1 MERVIR
7 WFVNN
12 SVASNLMMFFII
24 LSGAATIPLLNMEV
38 FPDIE
43 VDIINVTAIY
53 PGATP
58 SDVENAVC
66 VRIEERLQ
74 GLDGVKKISSTA
86 SENVGSVNVEILSG
100 QDVTEMLDRVKA
112 EVDAIDNFPEGVER
126 PTTKQFIT
134 SQANI
139 TVAVGGEMDELT
151 LTNLTEEVKDE
162 IDALPGVTYS
172 SFVAKKDKEISIE
185 ISEKTL
191 RKYDLTLSQI
201 SRAIQSLSIDIPS
214 GSIENINGEI
224 LIRAQGQGYTVD
236 YFSSIPIISDPSGS
250 IVRLGEIS
258 ELNDAFS
265 IDYDLEFLFNSQ
277 PSNLITV
284 YRVGD
289 QNSIDISSQIKDYV
303 EKKQKILPEGIHITA
318 FDDEARLLVG
328 RIETMT
334 KNAYQG
340 LLLVVIVLAL
350 FLKPKLAFWVSLG
363 IPISFMGGF
372 WFMPAL
378 DLSINMLSLFTF
390 ILVLGIVVDDAIVV
404 GENIA
409 LFRERGMDPKEAA
422 VKAATQVSIPVFF
435 AVLTTMATFSPMLA
449 VEGQIGAIWR
459 IFPLITISV
468 LFWSLFESL
477 TILPAHLA
485 HSSEKKSKII
495 WIRSLSDRWEKFQ
508 SKIKNGLVFFVNT
521 YYKPTLLKSVN
532 RPFTFLSIAAS
543 VFILTIG
550 IIGGGI
556 IKFSFFPPIEADL
569 AIGTVEYPSG
579 TSIEITREGYLKLE
593 ESAKIL
599 EEELN
604 KEFPGKSI
612 IKNRLSTIGF
622 QPQRTK
628 TSRGPGNLNASYG
641 GPHLAEVALE
651 LIPGEERS
659 IGTEEIVRR
668 WRRLMP
674 SVPGVKEVGFFS
686 SLFSTGEPV
695 NVQLSSKY
703 MDDLLDAKEELKRE
717 LIQFPGVFD
726 VKDNFNIGKE
736 EISIKLLPAAENYGI
751 NMMMLGSQVQQA
763 FYGLEVQSIQRGR
776 DEVKVMLRYPKNER
790 ASISNLEDMMIKVPN
805 GSTIPVRQIAKLEL
819 GEGLSSIQRKN
830 RKRAINVTADVDLT
844 VTTGNEVIAAV
855 TASILP
861 KILKKYNSISI
872 SLEGEQ
878 QEQGQNLKSIGKNF
892 LLAMIVVYML
902 LAIPFKSY
910 FQPLVVMSS
919 IPFGLTGAVFGH
931 LIMGINFSVLSMMGF
946 VALTGVV
953 VNDSLVM
960 VDFINRYRSEGNS
973 IMDAVL
979 EAGPRRFRPIFLTS
993 LTTFVGLTP
1002 LLLEKSIQA
1011 KFMIPMA
1018 VSLSFGVIFATA
1030 ITLFLVPVGYLVLE
1044 KYILKTEKVKIN
1056 ET

>member
-1 MERVIR
+1 MEKVIR

-24 LSGAATIPLLNMEV
+24 LSGIATIPLLKMEV

-43 VDIINVTAIY
+43 VDIINVTAVY

-66 VRIEERLQ
+66 IRIEERLQ
-74 GLDGVKKISSTA
+74 GLDGVKKITATA
-86 SENVGSVNVEILSG
+86 SENVGSVNVEVLPG

-126 PTTKQFIT
+126 PTVKQFIAI
-134 SQANI
+134 QATI
-139 TVAVGGEMDELT
+139 TVAVGGDMDELT
-151 LTNLTEEVKDE
+151 LTNLTEEIKDE
-162 IDALPGVTYS
+162 IDALPEVTYS
-172 SFVAKKDKEISIE
+172 SFVAKKEKEISIE
-185 ISEKTL
+185 ISENNL
-191 RKYDLTLSQI
+191 RKYDLTLSQV
-201 SRAIQSLSIDIPS
+201 SRAIRSLSVDIPS
-214 GSIENINGEI
+214 GSIENSNGEI
-224 LIRAQGQGYTVD
+224 LIRAQGQGYTTD
-236 YFSSIPIISDPSGS
+236 FFSSIPIISDPTGA

-258 ELNDAFS
+258 TIKDDFS
-265 IDYDLEFLFNSQ
+265 IDYDLEFLFNSKK
-277 PSNLITV
+277 SNLITV
-284 YRVGD
+284 YRVGQ
-289 QNSIDISSQIKDYV
+289 QNAITIATQVKNYVNEKRLSLPKDV
-303 EKKQKILPEGIHITA
+303 SLTT
-318 FDDEARLLVG
+318 FDDESRLLLG
-328 RIETMT
+328 RIDTMT
-334 KNAYQG
+334 RNAYQG
-340 LLLVVIVLAL
+340 LLLVVVVLAI

-372 WFMPAL
+372 WLMSPL

-390 ILVLGIVVDDAIVV
+390 ILVLGIVVDDAVVV

-409 LFRERGMDPKEAA
+409 LFRERGMEPKEAA
-422 VKAATQVSIPVFF
+422 VKAATQVSTPVFF

-468 LFWSLFESL
+468 LVWSLFESL

-485 HSSEKKSKII
+485 HSSDKKSKFAII
-495 WIRSLSDRWEKFQ
+495 NSMSGSWDQFQ
-508 SKIKNGLVFFVNT
+508 SRIKNGLFYFIDNF
-521 YYKPTLLKSVN
+521 YKPVLFKAVTK
-532 RPFTFLSIAAS
+532 PFTFLSVAIS

-550 IIGGGI
+550 VIGGGI
-556 IKFSFFPPIEADL
+556 IKFSFFPPVEADL

-579 TSIEITREGYLKLE
+579 TSIETTRDGYLKLE
-593 ESAKIL
+593 EAAKKL
-599 EEELN
+599 ESDLS
-604 KEFPGKSI
+604 KEFPGEPI

-628 TSRGPGNLNASYG
+628 TSRGPGNLDASYG

-651 LIPGEERS
+651 LIPGENRS
-659 IGTEEIVRR
+659 IGAEDIVRR
-668 WRRLMP
+668 WRELMP
-674 SVPGVKEVGFFS
+674 PVPGVKEVGFFS
-686 SLFSTGEPV
+686 SLFSAGEPV
-695 NVQLSSKY
+695 NVQLTSKY
-703 MDDLLDAKEELKRE
+703 MDDLLAAKEELKKE
-717 LIQFPGVFD
+717 LVQFPGVFD

-736 EISIKLLPAAENYGI
+736 EISIKLLPSAENYGV
-751 NMMMLGSQVQQA
+751 NTMMLGSQVQQA

-776 DEVKVMLRYPKNER
+776 DEVKVMLRYPKDER
-790 ASISNLEDMMIKVPN
+790 GSISNLENMMIRTPN
-805 GSTIPVRQIAKLEL
+805 GSTIPVRQIAKLEI
-819 GEGLSSIQRKN
+819 GEGLSSIQRKD

-855 TASILP
+855 SASILP
-861 KILKKYNSISI
+861 KLLKKYSSISY

-878 QEQGQNLKSIGKNF
+878 QEQGQNLKSLGKNF
-892 LLAMIVVYML
+892 LLAMVVVYML

-919 IPFGLTGAVFGH
+919 IPFGLTGAVLGH
-931 LIMGINFSVLSMMGF
+931 LFMGINFSVLSLLGI

-960 VDFINRYRSEGNS
+960 VDFINRYRREGNS
-973 IMDAVL
+973 ITNAVL

-993 LTTFVGLTP
+993 VTTFVGLIP
-1002 LLLEKSIQA
+1002 LLLEKSAQA
-1011 KFMIPMA
+1011 KFLIPMA

-1030 ITLFLVPVGYLVLE
+1030 ITLFLVPVGYLILE
-1044 KYILKTEKVKIN
+1044 KYILKTEKVN
-1056 ET
+1056 V

>member
-1 MERVIR
+1 
-7 WFVNN
+7 
-12 SVASNLMMFFII
+12 MMFFII
-24 LSGAATIPLLNMEV
+24 FSGAATIPLLNMEV

-43 VDIINVTAIY
+43 VDIINVTAVY

-86 SENVGSVNVEILSG
+86 SENIGSVNVEILSG
-100 QDVTEMLDRVKA
+100 QDITEMLERVKA

-191 RKYDLTLSQI
+191 RKYDLTLGQI
-201 SRAIQSLSIDIPS
+201 SRTIQNLSIDIPS

-258 ELNDAFS
+258 EINDAFS

-284 YRVGD
+284 YRVGN

-303 EKKQKILPEGIHITA
+303 VKKQKNLPEGVHITA

-340 LLLVVIVLAL
+340 LLLVVIVLAI

-508 SKIKNGLVFFVNT
+508 SKIKNGLIFFVNT

-556 IKFSFFPPIEADL
+556 IKFSFFPPVEADL

-651 LIPGEERS
+651 LIPGEERF

-1011 KFMIPMA
+1011 KFIIPMA

-1044 KYILKTEKVKIN
+1044 KYILKTEKVKK
-1056 ET
+1056 

>member
-1 MERVIR
+1 MEKVIR

-24 LSGAATIPLLNMEV
+24 LSGIATIPLLKMEV

-43 VDIINVTAIY
+43 VDIINVTAVY

-66 VRIEERLQ
+66 IRIEERLQ
-74 GLDGVKKISSTA
+74 GLDGVKKITATA
-86 SENVGSVNVEILSG
+86 SENVGSVNVEVLPG

-126 PTTKQFIT
+126 PTVKQFIAI
-134 SQANI
+134 QATI
-139 TVAVGGEMDELT
+139 TVAVGGDMDELT
-151 LTNLTEEVKDE
+151 LTNLTEEIKDE
-162 IDALPGVTYS
+162 IDALPEVTYS
-172 SFVAKKDKEISIE
+172 SFVAKKEKEISIE
-185 ISEKTL
+185 ISENNL
-191 RKYDLTLSQI
+191 RKYDLTLGQI
-201 SRAIQSLSIDIPS
+201 SRAIRSLSVDIPS
-214 GSIENINGEI
+214 GSIENSNGEI
-224 LIRAQGQGYTVD
+224 LIRAQGQGYTTD
-236 YFSSIPIISDPSGS
+236 FFSSIPIISDPTGA

-258 ELNDAFS
+258 TIKDDFS
-265 IDYDLEFLFNSQ
+265 IDYDLEFLFNSKK
-277 PSNLITV
+277 SNLITV
-284 YRVGD
+284 YRVGQ
-289 QNSIDISSQIKDYV
+289 QNAITIATQVKDYV
-303 EKKQKILPEGIHITA
+303 NEKRLSLPKDVSLTT
-318 FDDEARLLVG
+318 FDDESRLLLG
-328 RIETMT
+328 RIDTMT
-334 KNAYQG
+334 RNAYQG
-340 LLLVVIVLAL
+340 LLLVVVVLAI

-372 WFMPAL
+372 WLMSPL

-390 ILVLGIVVDDAIVV
+390 ILVLGIVVDDAVVV

-409 LFRERGMDPKEAA
+409 LFRERGMEPKEAA
-422 VKAATQVSIPVFF
+422 VKAATQVSTPVFF

-468 LFWSLFESL
+468 LVWSLFESL

-485 HSSEKKSKII
+485 HSSDKKSKFAII
-495 WIRSLSDRWEKFQ
+495 NSISGSWDQFQ
-508 SKIKNGLVFFVNT
+508 SRIKNGLFYFIDNF
-521 YYKPTLLKSVN
+521 YKPVLLKAVTK
-532 RPFTFLSIAAS
+532 PFTFLSIAIS

-550 IIGGGI
+550 VIGGGI
-556 IKFSFFPPIEADL
+556 IKFSFFPPVEADL

-579 TSIEITREGYLKLE
+579 TSIETTRDGYLKLE
-593 ESAKIL
+593 EAAKKL
-599 EEELN
+599 ESDLS
-604 KEFPGKSI
+604 KEFPGEPI

-628 TSRGPGNLNASYG
+628 TSRGPGNLDASYG

-651 LIPGEERS
+651 LIPGENRS
-659 IGTEEIVRR
+659 IGAEEIVRR
-668 WRRLMP
+668 WRELMP
-674 SVPGVKEVGFFS
+674 PVPGVKEVGFFS
-686 SLFSTGEPV
+686 SLFSAGEPV
-695 NVQLSSKY
+695 NVQLTSKY
-703 MDDLLDAKEELKRE
+703 MDDLLAAKEELKKE
-717 LIQFPGVFD
+717 LVQFPGVFD

-736 EISIKLLPAAENYGI
+736 EISIKLLPSAENYGVST
-751 NMMMLGSQVQQA
+751 MMLGSQVQQA

-776 DEVKVMLRYPKNER
+776 DEVKVMLRYPKDER
-790 ASISNLEDMMIKVPN
+790 RSISNLENMMIKTPN
-805 GSTIPVRQIAKLEL
+805 GSTIPVRQIAKLEI
-819 GEGLSSIQRKN
+819 GEGLSSIQRKD

-855 TASILP
+855 TASTLP
-861 KILKKYNSISI
+861 KLLKKYSSISY

-892 LLAMIVVYML
+892 LLAMVVVYML

-919 IPFGLTGAVFGH
+919 IPFGLTGAMLGH
-931 LIMGINFSVLSMMGF
+931 LFMGINFSVLSLMGV

-960 VDFINRYRSEGNS
+960 VDFINRYRREGNS
-973 IMDAVL
+973 IKNAVL

-993 LTTFVGLTP
+993 LTTFVGLIP
-1002 LLLEKSIQA
+1002 LLLEKSAQA
-1011 KFMIPMA
+1011 KFLIPMA

-1030 ITLFLVPVGYLVLE
+1030 ITLFIVPVGYLILE
-1044 KYILKTEKVKIN
+1044 KYILKTEKVN
-1056 ET
+1056 L